1 MSTYDVGLFMQERVD
16 AAAALLL
23 AVSSCRA
30 TLIPRLQPPPVSGT
44 LLYTLLY
51 LYDYVDDL

>member
-1 MSTYDVGLFMQERVD
+1 MFVQERLD

-30 TLIPRLQPPPVSGT
+30 TLIPRLQPPPDSGT
-44 LLYTLLY
+44 VA
-51 LYDYVDDL
+51 YVLFGDHLSEYHSARKTQ